1 MKKSLLI
8 AEKPSVAQEFAKAL
22 KVQTSRHDG
31 YLESENT
38 IVTWCVGHLVTMSY
52 PEAYDASLKR
62 WSLETLPFLPKE
74 FKYEVIP
81 SVKKQFAIVKNLLNR
96 PDVETIYVCTDSGR
110 EGEYI
115 YRLVAMMAGVKDKE
129 QKRVW
134 IDSQTEEEILRGI
147 KEAKDIGEYDNLS
160 ASAYLRAKEDYLMG
174 INFSRLLSLKYGN
187 TVSSYLGS
195 RYQAISVGRVMTC
208 VLGMVVRREREIREF
223 VKTPFY
229 RILGRFAAQGHTFEG
244 EWRATEGSRYF
255 QSPLLYKENGFK
267 KREDAVT
274 LCRILSANEPMEAVI
289 EKLEKKKENK
299 NPPLLFNLAELQNE
313 CSRLFKLSPDET
325 LKLVQELYEKK
336 LVTYPRTDARV
347 LSTAVAKEISR
358 NLSGLIYYTHAGEFA
373 KEILEGKAYQNLV
386 KTRYVNDKQI
396 TDHYAIIP
404 TGQGLNALRSISVQ
418 GSKVYEV
425 IVRRFLSIFY
435 PPAVYQKINL
445 VSVIEKEK
453 LFSSFKIL
461 VSEGYLKVTP
471 NSFGKKKD
479 NAGKEEKTIAEDG
492 EFLNWILGIKKGS
505 YLSIEDFS
513 IKEGETSPPKRYTSG
528 SMILAM
534 ENAGQLIEDEELRA
548 QIKGSGIGT
557 SATRAEI
564 LKKLVT
570 IKYLELNKKTQVIT
584 PTLLGEMIFDVVNC
598 SIRSLLNPELTASW
612 EKGLTYVAEGS
623 ITSEEYMFKLEN
635 FIKSRTEGVLGLR
648 NQLMLK
654 QFFDA
659 SSKFY
664 KKPAQKRLENQKKRS
679 KIEKNN
685 LREGR

>member
-1 MKKSLLI
+1 MGKSLFI

-22 KVQTSRHDG
+22 KVHTQRHDG

-38 IVTWCVGHLVTMSY
+38 VITWCVGHLVTMSY
-52 PEAYDASLKR
+52 PEKYDEKLKR
-62 WSLETLPFLPKE
+62 WSLETLPFLPKK

-81 SVKKQFAIVKNLLNR
+81 AVKKQFDIVSSLLNR
-96 PDVETIYVCTDSGR
+96 KDVETIYVCTDSGR

-115 YRLVAMMAGVKDKE
+115 YRLVAMMAHVEEKE

-147 KEAKDIGEYDNLS
+147 REAKDIHEYDNLS

-187 TVSSYLGS
+187 AVSSYLGT

-229 RILGRFAAQGHTFEG
+229 RVLGKFDLGGHTFEG
-244 EWRATEGSRYF
+244 EWRAAEGSRYF

-267 KREDAVT
+267 EEKDARQ
-274 LCRILSANEPMEAVI
+274 LLAILSANPPFTAEV
-289 EKLEKKKENK
+289 EKIEKKKENK

-313 CSRLFKLSPDET
+313 CSKLFKLSPDET
-325 LKLVQELYEKK
+325 LKIVQELYEKK

-347 LSTAVAKEISR
+347 LSSAVAKEISK
-358 NLSGLIYYTHAGEFA
+358 NIKGLLNYEHANPFA
-373 KEILEGKAYQNLV
+373 GEILEQGSYKNIGKP
-386 KTRYVNDKQI
+386 RYVNDKQI

-404 TGQGLNALRSISVQ
+404 TGQGMGTLKSLNVQ
-418 GSKVYEV
+418 SARVYEV

-435 PPAVYQKINL
+435 PPAVYQKISL
-445 VSVIEKEK
+445 VSVTEKER
-453 LFSSFKIL
+453 LFSSFKVLI
-461 VSEGYLKVTP
+461 SQGYLKIAGY
-471 NSFGKKKD
+471 SFGKNK
-479 NAGKEEKTIAEDG
+479 KEEIGQKGQEEEQTEDTA
-492 EFLNWILGIKKGS
+492 FLERIQKVKKGS
-505 YLSIEDFS
+505 SLPIQKFY

-564 LKKLVT
+564 LKKLIT
-570 IKYLELNKKTQVIT
+570 IKYLALNKKTQVIT
-584 PTLLGEMIFDVVNC
+584 STLLGEMIFDVVNN

-623 ITSEEYMFKLEN
+623 ITSEEYMVKLED
-635 FIKSRTEGVLGLR
+635 FIQRRTQGVLDLR
-648 NQLMLK
+648 NQLTLK
-654 QFFDA
+654 QYFDQA
-659 SSKFY
+659 AGYY
-664 KKPAQKRLENQKKRS
+664 KKAAAKSGNKRPTEKK
-679 KIEKNN
+679 
-685 LREGR
+685 